1 MNDKA
6 ERTRKAN
13 DLILTI
19 ANYGRKF
26 FQHNGRISRFELD
39 ARGRIWFIDAY
50 RESRI
55 YTHYAHGHWRGFSE
69 GGTLRDLVIA
79 LRKYIASGTQLNPSY
94 LGPYPEWYSSGDPW
108 GYGEDMLKISQAA
121 VDLQI
126 VLPTPMRTLK
136 SIAGDF
142 V

>member
-6 ERTRKAN
+6 ARLKKAN
-13 DLILTI
+13 NLILTI
-19 ANYGRKF
+19 ANCGRKF
-26 FQHNGRISRFELD
+26 FQHNERISRFELD

-55 YTHYAHGHWRGFSE
+55 YTHYTHGRWQGFSE

-94 LGPYPEWYSSGDPW
+94 LGPYPEWYSNGDPW
-108 GYGEDMLKISQAA
+108 GYGEDMPKISQAA

-126 VLPTPMRTLK
+126 ILPTPIRTLK
-136 SIAGDF
+136 SFLDEK
-142 V
+142 